1 MKTRT
6 FGSDGCHEK
15 DVFADKVSL
24 FRFQMASTE
33 WHSRHECSGSCVGL
47 GATVVMWGRSAA
59 ARVIFKFFERQL
71 SKLDHP
77 YILPVR
83 PPQPDVVPTCAS
95 ASLTRTPTST
105 PTTPIKQIVRS
116 EAQPRS
122 SSISRIQ
129 WSDVCCRLHLE
140 GGSREGCIT
149 SKKM

>member
-59 ARVIFKFFERQL
+59 ARVIFKFLNDNCRNL
-71 SKLDHP
+71 
-77 YILPVR
+77 I
-83 PPQPDVVPTCAS
+83 
-95 ASLTRTPTST
+95 TPTSSPSARRS
-105 PTTPIKQIVRS
+105 PTS
-116 EAQPRS
+116 CPRAPLL
-122 SSISRIQ
+122 
-129 WSDVCCRLHLE
+129 C
-140 GGSREGCIT
+140 
-149 SKKM
+149 